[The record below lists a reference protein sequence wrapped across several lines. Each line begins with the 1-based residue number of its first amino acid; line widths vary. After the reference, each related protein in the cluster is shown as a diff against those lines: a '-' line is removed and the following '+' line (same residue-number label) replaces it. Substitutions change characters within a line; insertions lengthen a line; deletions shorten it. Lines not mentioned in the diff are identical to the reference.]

1 MLRAA
6 LFAGTLA
13 IGSWVGL
20 GKPSLEEARAW
31 VGKVKAGADARA
43 GANADADADAR
54 PDARASADAD
64 ADAKRADAGEKGKLG
79 GELDGIPSMR
89 AWPELN
95 AEASIGKAWMVAEGP
110 AYPAGSGRRLVTLT
124 FDDGPFP
131 ETTPTVLKI
140 LARAKVHASFFVVGR
155 YLDGDDGRA
164 RQSREVLK
172 QVAAAGHLIG
182 NHTHD
187 HENLAAVTHTEVL
200 EQIDRG
206 AASIERVT
214 GKRPI
219 LFRPPYGKLDEFGQA
234 AVRERGLDLLLWSVE
249 KQDMQREDSHEVF
262 RELVGQIEYKE
273 GGIVLLHDIR
283 WTSVAVL
290 RELLGWLRTHRWD
303 PQRPSRL
310 GYEIVDLPAYLREV
324 AAAPLPYATR
334 DALER
339 DREAAAH
346 GRGTS
351 RAATHRV
358 SRRAARPPLTPVS
371 AHGQATNVESEASD
385 D

>member
-1 MLRAA
+1 MPSVLRAA

-20 GKPSLEEARAW
+20 GKPAIEDARAW
-31 VGKVKAGADARA
+31 VGKVKA
-43 GANADADADAR
+43 DADAKAS
-54 PDARASADAD
+54 AKASADAD
-64 ADAKRADAGEKGKLG
+64 ADANANANANGSAVEDGRGLGDAG
-79 GELDGIPSMR
+79 LDGIPSMR
-89 AWPELN
+89 PWPELN
-95 AEASIGKAWMVAEGP
+95 AEASISKAWMVAEGP
-110 AYPAGSGRRLVTLT
+110 AYRAGNGRRLVTLT

-131 ETTPTVLKI
+131 ETTPTVLGI
-140 LARAKVHASFFVVGR
+140 LAKAKVHASFFVVGR
-155 YLDGDDGRA
+155 YLDGEDGRA

-172 QVAAAGHLIG
+172 KVAAAGHLIG

-187 HENLAAVTHTEVL
+187 HENLSAVTHTEVL
-200 EQIDRG
+200 EQIDQG
-206 AASIERVT
+206 AASIERAI

-219 LFRPPYGKLDEFGQA
+219 LFRPPYGKLDDFGQA

-249 KQDMQREDSHEVF
+249 KQDMERDDSHEVF

-290 RELLGWLRTHRWD
+290 RELLGWLRIHRWD
-303 PQRPSRL
+303 PKKPSRI
-310 GYEIVDLPAYLREV
+310 GYEIVDLPTYLREV

-339 DREAAAH
+339 DREAAASA
-346 GRGTS
+346 RGTS
-351 RAATHRV
+351 RPATF
-358 SRRAARPPLTPVS
+358 SRRKRPPST
-371 AHGQATNVESEASD
+371 GSD
-385 D
+385 PRD